1 MKNRIKEGISII
13 ENFLNPPGKPTTSF
27 IKIFLLLRQLNP
39 DIPSLPLYNYVVQY
53 LHNIYNEFLQPFED
67 MDSLNHRI
75 LEVWYRYIGFVPRE
89 GEQDL
94 EYIPEI
100 VNQRYEYTPIDEF
113 LTSGFNDENH
123 NEQDQYIRNQI
134 PSESEVE
141 NLRNYLEFSDD
152 ISELSTEL
160 DSLSHSRLDD
170 NVIEPQHVQTIYI
183 YKKKIFTDKKKL
195 EFEKLKNEK
204 QRESRVVVSF
214 IPSREQVIFLKKPE
228 KINKK
233 SAVQTIKLEHKKNLL
248 KKKVGT
254 KVQIIDLKHKENLL
268 KSKTGNIVSTIRLN
282 VKKNLKRIYG
292 DKFDKMLANN
302 QLNSTELRVMSNTSN
317 SVNSTAL
324 VLNNTNSNNIGNLD
338 NLGQQFNKTEFLANF
353 DDMEIEDEDVID
365 LDENLNRLEAVKEN
379 ENKMEEEEELDN
391 YDEEYYR
398 LHPFKK
404 DSGKYIN
411 KLNRTAIADLIK
423 ENPEYQYPITYFY
436 EKYNRFTNE
445 TQNKMMEQ
453 INLYMEKYGIDDD
466 PYMSHFINM
475 QKLADMGDWDL
486 MELHYEEFTV
496 NDNLGNKISRSFSY
510 LWQRLVD
517 FSKLVVMGF
526 VENVFKYDN
535 WVKMA
540 VITLSLGG
548 FDFNSLGLF
557 GQGLRAYNHISRFVM
572 PMARFRNYM
581 QNRNSIGHIMLNE
594 LRNYQLDRQFNF
606 VFQNPANFI
615 VQNQYVPP
623 LRAFYTPG
631 NLIQHVG
638 NELVNYDPNFNRP
651 YGNQLMQDMANVQ
664 LMYQRQYFNRAK
676 QALDMYK
683 NEDRLKRK
691 IQDNISNYNNKNY
704 RDDSGFVYE
713 NYDMH
718 DLRYVSRQDFYS
730 STAFINNGRWQLN
743 NLLKRIGKRILFG
756 NNQGQ

>member
-1 MKNRIKEGISII
+1 MLSVAMKNRIKLGISII
-13 ENFLNPPGKPTTSF
+13 QNFLNPPGKPTTSF
-27 IKIFLLLRQLNP
+27 IKIFLLLRQLNS
-39 DIPSLPLYNYVVQY
+39 DIPSLPLYNYVVEY

-67 MDSLNHRI
+67 MNSLNHRI

-94 EYIPEI
+94 EYIPDI
-100 VNQRYEYTPIDEF
+100 VNQKFGYTPIDEF
-113 LTSGFNDENH
+113 LTNGFNDENN

-134 PSESEVE
+134 PRQSEID

-152 ISELSTEL
+152 ISQMSTEL
-160 DSLSHSRLDD
+160 DSLSHSELD
-170 NVIEPQHVQTIYI
+170 NSQIEPVHEQTIYI
-183 YKKKIFTDKKKL
+183 YKKKIFTDKKKM
-195 EFEKLKNEK
+195 EFEKLKAEK
-204 QRESRVVVSF
+204 QPEPRVVVEF
-214 IPSREQVIFLKKPE
+214 IPRREPTLVIHKPNKLDKKL
-228 KINKK
+228 
-233 SAVQTIKLEHKKNLL
+233 AVQTIRLEHKKNRLKNSIAISPLEINKLKNNTKEKLL
-248 KKKVGT
+248 KA
-254 KVQIIDLKHKENLL
+254 
-268 KSKTGNIVSTIRLN
+268 KTGNIVSNIRLN
-282 VKKNLKRIYG
+282 VKKKLKELYKNKINKLSV
-292 DKFDKMLANN
+292 DN
-302 QLNSTELRVMSNTSN
+302 QLNNTELEALPNATN
-317 SVNSTAL
+317 SDNSPALIENNNST
-324 VLNNTNSNNIGNLD
+324 IIKPE
-338 NLGQQFNKTEFLANF
+338 FNATEFNQLI
-353 DDMEIEDEDVID
+353 DDMEIEDEDVLD
-365 LDENLNRLEAVKEN
+365 LDENLNRLQSDKDN
-379 ENKMEEEEELDN
+379 DQKMEEEEELDN

-404 DSGKYIN
+404 GSNNYIN
-411 KLNRTAIADLIK
+411 KLNRTAIKDLLM
-423 ENPEYQYPITYFY
+423 ENPGAEYPITYFY
-436 EKYNRFTNE
+436 NKYHRFDNE

-453 INLYMEKYGIDDD
+453 INLYMEKYITDE
-466 PYMSHFINM
+466 PYMEHFINM
-475 QKLADMGDWDL
+475 QRLADMGDWDI
-486 MELHYEEFTV
+486 MEMRYQEFTV
-496 NDNLGNKISRSFSY
+496 LDNVWTKGTNNFIY
-510 LWQRLVD
+510 LWRRLVD
-517 FSKLVVMGF
+517 FSKLVVTGF
-526 VENVFKYDN
+526 VESMFKYDN

-548 FDFNSLGLF
+548 FDFNSLGIF

-615 VQNQYVPP
+615 VQNQYIPP
-623 LRAFYTPG
+623 LRAFYTPD

-664 LMYQRQYFNRAK
+664 LMYQRQYFNRVK

-683 NEDRLKRK
+683 NEDRIKRK

-743 NLLKRIGKRILFG
+743 NLLKRVGKRILFG
-756 NNQGQ
+756 NNQVQ